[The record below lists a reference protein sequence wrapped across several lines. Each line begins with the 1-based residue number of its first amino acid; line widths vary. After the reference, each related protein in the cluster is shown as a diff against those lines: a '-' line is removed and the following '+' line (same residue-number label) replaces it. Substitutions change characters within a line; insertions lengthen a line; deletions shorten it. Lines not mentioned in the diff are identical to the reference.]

1 MTIIIINKRMCL
13 KSATSYFYHFIKNRN
28 LLGITNMRSENIS
41 KGNWHFKDLENE
53 TGFARQ
59 LF

>member
-13 KSATSYFYHFIKNRN
+13 TSATSYFYHFIKNRN
-28 LLGITNMRSENIS
+28 FVGITNIS